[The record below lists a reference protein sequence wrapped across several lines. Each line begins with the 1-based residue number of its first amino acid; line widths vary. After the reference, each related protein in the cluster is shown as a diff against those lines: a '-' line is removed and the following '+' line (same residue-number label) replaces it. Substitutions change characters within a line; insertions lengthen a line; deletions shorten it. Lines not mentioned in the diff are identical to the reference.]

1 MDDKAFGL
9 RVKKVS
15 GIEPVHLLNFIRLQV
30 LLKNR
35 TALIV
40 KDPETLPLP
49 VRGIAKS
56 EPYSRYLSVLSVQ
69 QAKGLEFDTAFVI
82 EAGMDHNEK
91 YIAYSRALS
100 ELYIVIDA
108 DEEEPD
114 SVNLPDVQPK
124 GENSPSDSPID
135 CGGCDEKEDSALLQE
150 PKSISD
156 FLQIFDK
163 NSLLIVRTSWT
174 NDFCF
179 KITEIDRDKA
189 FGVEYLNGEVYRKTS
204 FGIHKKEWILYSG
217 RSKDRILDGEDK
229 GS

>member
-1 MDDKAFGL
+1 M
-9 RVKKVS
+9 
-15 GIEPVHLLNFIRLQV
+15 
-30 LLKNR
+30 
-35 TALIV
+35 
-40 KDPETLPLP
+40 
-49 VRGIAKS
+49 
-56 EPYSRYLSVLSVQ
+56 Q

-82 EAGMDHNEK
+82 DAGMDHNEK
-91 YIAYSRALS
+91 YIDYSRALS

-108 DEEEPD
+108 GEEEPD

-150 PKSISD
+150 PNSISD
-156 FLQIFDK
+156 FLQIFNK
-163 NSLLIVRTSWT
+163 NNLLIVRTSWT

-179 KITEIDRDKA
+179 KISEVNGDRA
-189 FGVEYLNGEVYRKTS
+189 FGVEYLNGEIYRKTS

-229 GS
+229 